1 LVLRRNFQERYIFMA
16 VSAKIQSFMSQASWI
31 RKMFEEGDNLKRQY
45 GEDSVFDFSLGNP
58 NVEPPPEVEEHLRR
72 AAEEPIPNKHGY
84 MPNAGYTET
93 REAVAAH
100 LADIHGVPVSFKNVI
115 MTCGAGG
122 ALNVILKVLID
133 PGDEVMVL
141 APFFVEYRF
150 YVDNAGGITRIVKT
164 KDDFSLDIKA
174 IEEAFTAKTKVV
186 LINSPNNPT
195 GKVYD
200 EASIKAL
207 AALLSEKSRTGGKNI
222 YLVSDEPYGD
232 IVYDGIKV
240 PSIFAAYNNSIIVSS
255 YSKNLSLPGER
266 IGYLAINPQ
275 INNADTVIDA
285 AIMCNRIL
293 GFVNAPALMQRIIAR
308 LQGVHVDVERYRQ
321 KRDLLCDG
329 LAEAGYRFNKPEGAF
344 YLFVKSPIED
354 DVSFVKALVNERILT
369 VPGSGFGGPG
379 YFRIAYCVDDATIVN
394 AMGGFGKTL
403 REFSQ

>member
-1 LVLRRNFQERYIFMA
+1 MVI
-16 VSAKIQSFMSQASWI
+16 SAKIQGFISQASWI
-31 RKMFEEGDNLKRQY
+31 RKMFEEGDNLKKQY
-45 GEDSVFDFSLGNP
+45 GENSVFDFSLGNP
-58 NVEPPPEVEEHLRR
+58 NVEPPPKVKELLRR
-72 AAEEPIPNKHGY
+72 VVEDPVPNKHGY
-84 MPNAGYTET
+84 MPNAGYTKT

-100 LADIHGVPVSFKNVI
+100 LTEVHKIPVSYNHVI

-122 ALNVILKVLID
+122 ALNVILKVLLD
-133 PGDEVMVL
+133 PGDEVIVL

-150 YVDNAGGITRIVKT
+150 YVDNAGGITRVVKT
-164 KDDFSLDIKA
+164 NDDFSLDLNAIEKA
-174 IEEAFTAKTKVV
+174 IMEKTKVV

-195 GKVYD
+195 GKVYN

-207 AALLSEKSRTGGKNI
+207 ASLLYEKSKVSGKDI
-222 YLVSDEPYGD
+222 CIVSDEPYSD

-240 PSIFAAYNNSIIVSS
+240 PSILAACKNSIIASS
-255 YSKNLSLPGER
+255 YSKSLSLPGER
-266 IGYLAINPQ
+266 IGYLAINPE
-275 INNADTVIDA
+275 INDAEKVIDA

-293 GFVNAPALMQRIIAR
+293 GFVNAPALIQRVITG
-308 LQGVHVDVERYRQ
+308 LQEVHVDVGKYRQ

-379 YFRIAYCVDDATIVN
+379 YFRIAYCVNDATIVN
-394 AMGGFGKTL
+394 AMDGFRKTL

>member
-1 LVLRRNFQERYIFMA
+1 MVI
-16 VSAKIQSFMSQASWI
+16 SAKIQGFKSQASWI
-31 RKMFEEGDNLKRQY
+31 RKMCEEGDNLKKQY
-45 GEDSVFDFSLGNP
+45 GENSVFDFRLGNP
-58 NVEPPPEVEEHLRR
+58 NVEPPPKVKELLRR
-72 AAEEPIPNKHGY
+72 VVEDPVPNKHGY
-84 MPNAGYTET
+84 MPNAGYTKT

-100 LADIHGVPVSFKNVI
+100 LTEVHKIPVSFNHLI

-122 ALNVILKVLID
+122 ALNVILKVLLD
-133 PGDEVMVL
+133 PGDEVIVL

-150 YVDNAGGITRIVKT
+150 YVDNAGGITRVVKT
-164 KDDFSLDIKA
+164 NDDFSLDLNAIEKA
-174 IEEAFTAKTKVV
+174 IMEKTKVV

-195 GKVYD
+195 GKVYN

-207 AALLSEKSRTGGKNI
+207 ASLLYEKSKVSGKDI
-222 YLVSDEPYGD
+222 CIVSDEPYSD

-240 PSIFAAYNNSIIVSS
+240 PSILAACKNSIIASS
-255 YSKNLSLPGER
+255 YSKSLSLPGER
-266 IGYLAINPQ
+266 IGYLAINPE
-275 INNADTVIDA
+275 INDAEKVIDA

-293 GFVNAPALMQRIIAR
+293 GFVNAPALIQRVITG
-308 LQGVHVDVERYRQ
+308 LQEVHVDVGKYRQ

-379 YFRIAYCVDDATIVN
+379 YFRIAYCVNDATIVN
-394 AMGGFGKTL
+394 AMDGFRKTL